1 MLSDENLIT
10 NYVGHKVDPRLT
22 CHLTLSGI
30 AILPVLVLLE
40 ILEELVVVFNPKV
53 ATSSMYFAIVFCAI
67 FLFTF
72 VGGNTSIEHQLNNIY
87 AE

>member
-1 MLSDENLIT
+1 MLRDENLIT

-22 CHLTLSGI
+22 CHLTLSGV
-30 AILPVLVLLE
+30 AILPVLVLE
-40 ILEELVVVFNPKV
+40 ILEELIVVVNLKV
-53 ATSSMYFAIVFCAI
+53 MTSSMHFAIVLFAI

>member
-1 MLSDENLIT
+1 MLHNENLIT

-22 CHLTLSGI
+22 CHLTCV
-30 AILPVLVLLE
+30 AILPVLVLE
-40 ILEELVVVFNPKV
+40 ILEELVVVFNLKV
-53 ATSSMYFAIVFCAI
+53 VTSSMYFAIVLFAI

-87 AE
+87 KE